1 MKEDLWMYCPYWRI
15 RKEPRVQSA
24 SQLDWVQTPCA
35 QSATCLRLANRLDPP
50 GVYTLVSLGV
60 NAVVCINSDDCL
72 QFSSCSKLRYNIV
85 QQISIVRAMKQAP

>member
-1 MKEDLWMYCPYWRI
+1 MRAIGNLPPVGFTD
-15 RKEPRVQSA
+15 
-24 SQLDWVQTPCA
+24 
-35 QSATCLRLANRLDPP
+35 LDPP

-60 NAVVCINSDDCL
+60 NAVVCINSDYCL